1 MRRTH
6 TVVVVWGMFAAV
18 VVAIVV
24 TYSRHAPEDLYN
36 VTGRG
41 FVDGGLSR
49 ALVYV
54 NFPIGIAAM
63 AMLVVLADRMSVE
76 QRIAAAAAALLW
88 IPVFSPS
95 VLSES
100 YLDATWWNA
109 IPAAGVAVAAVVTL
123 TTPALRPERVR
134 GDRVR
139 IAVGVA
145 LLVVA
150 LPWVAAEL
158 GLDFTHVPVLG
169 QIFQTHE
176 LRYQPGPYFL
186 HPAVHYGDHHG
197 LEGTLLVITGLLLSR
212 LLGAVR
218 SPRLHAASGF
228 FCALL
233 IAYGLGNIANDFWL
247 EQVVKRGW
255 TRHFL
260 PDVLEPKV
268 NWGWLAILVGALA
281 LWLIAFRPRTA
292 ATVSGGAGR
301 VPTL

>member
-63 AMLVVLADRMSVE
+63 AM
-76 QRIAAAAAALLW
+76 
-88 IPVFSPS
+88 
-95 VLSES
+95 
-100 YLDATWWNA
+100 
-109 IPAAGVAVAAVVTL
+109 
-123 TTPALRPERVR
+123 
-134 GDRVR
+134 
-139 IAVGVA
+139 
-145 LLVVA
+145 LVVA

-218 SPRLHAASGF
+218 STRLHAASGF